1 MQRRQP
7 HCLRISVLPIEAASG
22 NFSKKLQGVDLL
34 YQLYWRP
41 AVRRPHNNQIGK
53 VMTLST
59 KVTGIDGKT
68 REDAAVFNKQ

>member
-1 MQRRQP
+1 LKRRAA
-7 HCLRISVLPIEAASG
+7 ISR
-22 NFSKKLQGVDLL
+22 KKLQGVDLL